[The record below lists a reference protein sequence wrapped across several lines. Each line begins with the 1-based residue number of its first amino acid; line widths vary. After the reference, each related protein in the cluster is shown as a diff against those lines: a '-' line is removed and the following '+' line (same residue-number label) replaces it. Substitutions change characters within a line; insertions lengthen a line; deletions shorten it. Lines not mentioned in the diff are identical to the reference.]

1 VVDWWV
7 GGRARP
13 AAVAQLALREFETTR
28 AGKKNRICC
37 LLNGVSSETREFG
50 PLLVWQLVSIF
61 PRAENERP
69 YLFYSGPVKSWDFFY
84 YSTPQIQLCSQLC
97 KPNWQFYKLCSG
109 KKKVK
114 LVSSSIFFIF
124 SRDTSKT

>member
-69 YLFYSGPVKSWDFFY
+69 YLFYSGPVKSWDFFLTIPLHKSNY
-84 YSTPQIQLCSQLC
+84 APHFVSQTGSFTNFV
-97 KPNWQFYKLCSG
+97 PE
-109 KKKVK
+109 KK
-114 LVSSSIFFIF
+114 
-124 SRDTSKT
+124 SKTSV